1 MRPSK
6 VIGVT
11 GTIASGKSTACRY
24 LEEHYGIKRIDAD
37 QVGHEVTR
45 SSEVVRELTK
55 AFGKAILDSAGK
67 LDRKSLGRI
76 VFRDPDSL
84 KQLNEITHPVICQQI
99 EEEVKRF
106 REDPG
111 EVPCLLLE
119 AIELLRTPL
128 LDLVD
133 EVWVV
138 WAEDEIRVRRVMQ
151 RQNLTREEA
160 EDRVRGQW
168 SQDSYM
174 AAADVLI
181 DGSGSVEALYR
192 ELDRKVTERM
202 SAFDGKE

>member
-24 LEEHYGIKRIDAD
+24 LEEHYGMRRIDAD
-37 QVGHEVTR
+37 QVGHEVTK
-45 SSEVVRELTK
+45 SPEVVRELTK

-67 LDRKSLGRI
+67 LDRRRLGRI

-84 KQLNEITHPVICQQI
+84 KRLNEITHPVICQQI
-99 EEEVKRF
+99 AEEIKRF
-106 REDPG
+106 RKDPG
-111 EVPCLLLE
+111 KMPCLLLE

-128 LDLVD
+128 VDLVD

-138 WAEDEIRVRRVMQ
+138 WAEDEIRIQRVMQ

-160 EDRVRGQW
+160 EERVWGQW
-168 SQDSYM
+168 YQDSYM
-174 AAADVLI
+174 AAADVRI
-181 DGSGSVEALYR
+181 DGSGSIEALYR
-192 ELDRKVTERM
+192 ELDRKVAERM

>member
-24 LEEHYGIKRIDAD
+24 LEEHYGMRRIDAD
-37 QVGHEVTR
+37 QVGHEVTQ

-55 AFGKAILDSAGK
+55 AFGKAILDNAGK
-67 LDRKSLGRI
+67 LDRRSLGRI
-76 VFRDPDSL
+76 VFQDPDSL
-84 KQLNEITHPVICQQI
+84 SRLNEITHPVICQQI
-99 EEEVKRF
+99 AEEVQRF
-106 REDPG
+106 RKDPG

-128 LDLVD
+128 VDLFD

-181 DGSGSVEALYR
+181 DGSGRVEAMYR
-192 ELDRKVTERM
+192 ELDRKVAERM
-202 SAFDGKE
+202 SAFVGKE